1 MRNIVRQLTVLISL
15 FSVAT
20 VGLAQ
25 TIVHIEN
32 KRFVETKEGFS
43 GKLELSANFVQNVND
58 IFQSVNN
65 FQSNYYKNKNNFLVS
80 SNFNLTIFNKARV
93 VNEGFVHFRYGR
105 KINKLITIETFA
117 QAQYNEIIKIQSR
130 YLTGLGP
137 RFAVIKNDSVRLF
150 LGALLMPELETE
162 TTGIVNRHLR
172 VSHYISFGFPIAD
185 RITFD
190 LIGYFQPD
198 LFNVNDFR
206 ISGQAIMEMKL
217 TKKISFLFAHSLFH
231 DTRPPEGIRI
241 LFYNFRNGL
250 TYEF

>member
-1 MRNIVRQLTVLISL
+1 MQMFLNAVSVLIL
-15 FSVAT
+15 IAFSSN
-20 VGLAQ
+20 GFAQ

-32 KRFVETKEGFS
+32 KRFIESKEGYS
-43 GKLELSANFVQNVND
+43 GRVELSANFVQNVND

-93 VNEGFVHFRYGR
+93 VNEGFVHLRYGR
-105 KINKLITIETFA
+105 KVNKLITMETFT

-130 YLTGLGP
+130 YLVGLGP
-137 RFAVIKNDSVRLF
+137 RFTVVNKDSVRLF

-162 TTGIVNRHLR
+162 TTGNVNRHLR
-172 VSHYISFGFPIAD
+172 VSHYASFGFPLAD
-185 RITFD
+185 RITVDF
-190 LIGYFQPD
+190 IGYFQPD
-198 LFNVNDFR
+198 IFDVKDFR
-206 ISGQAIMEMKL
+206 LSGQAIVEMKL

-231 DTRPPEGIRI
+231 DTRPPEGIRN
-241 LFYNFRNGL
+241 LFYNFRNGI